1 MRILVSACLLGLCT
15 RFDGASYPNED
26 VIKLRVRHLLVPAC
40 PEQLAG
46 LPTPR
51 PPCELSVSR
60 VISRDGQDMTEA
72 FLRGAAQALQVYMLC
87 GCEAAVLKQRS
98 PSCGKG
104 LVYDGSFQGNLVQGP
119 GLLAKMLMDAGIPV
133 YGEDEAHRFG

>member
-15 RFDGASYPNED
+15 RYDGGSTPCDA
-26 VIKLRVRHLLVPAC
+26 VIRLRHKHLLIPVC

-51 PPCELSVSR
+51 PPCEISGNH
-60 VISRDGQDMTEA
+60 VISRNGQDLTAVFAHGSEQA
-72 FLRGAAQALQVYMLC
+72 FQVYALS

-98 PSCGKG
+98 PSCGKS
-104 LVYDGSFQGNLVQGP
+104 LIYDGSFQGRLTQGP
-119 GLLAKMLMDAGIPV
+119 GLFAGKLINAGIPV
-133 YGEDEAHRFG
+133 YGEDEIHLLG